1 MILPWSVSV
10 IYILFPGSATLLHT
24 ISTNLYFFS
33 KLIEKVVL
41 NQLDLQLS
49 SNNILH
55 PFQSVYPQYWI
66 SPSAHSYWSPLGWLW
81 QLLYSHYTWPLSC
94 LQQYWSLCSLWT
106 PSTHFW
112 HYQLCS
118 LSVPFLPVKQT
129 TIWLRS
135 PTRVGPGSDSLHPLH
150 MSSFQHNP
158 VTTYQQPIL
167 LRWHHITNLNSKTKK
182 LKLC

>member
-118 LSVPFLPVKQT
+118 LSYLSNRQQSGCGVPQ
-129 TIWLRS
+129 
-135 PTRVGPGSDSLHPLH
+135 GSVLD
-150 MSSFQHNP
+150 
-158 VTTYQQPIL
+158 PIL
-167 LRWHHITNLNSKTKK
+167 SILYTCPLSNIIQSQHINSQFFYADIT
-182 LKLC
+182 